1 LRAEGARDEHHF
13 DASDW
18 LARRYEICFN
28 SNDATP
34 GHSEGRALRRWLHI
48 TRHRALDA
56 ERGRRALPAGAA
68 EHHVVLPV
76 TIRSKLAVG
85 LLAITLVLLFPL
97 LLALRSLE
105 ALHDVTTVL
114 QKREFAASLLLNK
127 MRAGTDELRRLDLS
141 LVFVHQPQ
149 IRASMDSQLTVLSAT
164 ADSLSHLG
172 MSDASASIGGAVAR
186 VASFVPVEYEA
197 AAQGHGKIADSVS
210 TQHLIPAITAMERE
224 LTAAESILRDR
235 SSRLVAQATA
245 KTEQARNAAALGLA
259 VAATLAF
266 IISVLLWR
274 TIGSPIRDL
283 ELGMAAVADGN
294 FGYRLRVSAR
304 RRDEFGHL
312 AESFQSMSHQLTQ
325 LDRLKA
331 EFVSV
336 ASHELKTPINVILG
350 YLQLIDEGVY
360 GPVSPKMHEIV
371 RTLDSQTRS
380 LSRLVHQLLDVSRFE
395 AGGGKLDLRSTQLDV
410 FLSEIEETFR
420 VLASQRGIDF
430 RVERNG
436 TLPSEVLWDPDRIS
450 EVLGNL
456 VANAFKF
463 TERGGTVE
471 LHVDAQEQQV
481 HLDVRDTGAGIPPQ
495 QLPHIFEKF
504 YQADNQDAAT
514 QGGSGLGLAIA
525 RQIVVAHGGQISV
538 ESVLGVGT
546 TFHLTL
552 PLRAGG
558 RVHDRPRTP
567 NVGVPA

>member
-1 LRAEGARDEHHF
+1 M
-13 DASDW
+13 
-18 LARRYEICFN
+18 
-28 SNDATP
+28 
-34 GHSEGRALRRWLHI
+34 
-48 TRHRALDA
+48 
-56 ERGRRALPAGAA
+56 
-68 EHHVVLPV
+68 VLPV
-76 TIRSKLAVG
+76 SIRSKLGTG
-85 LLAITLVLLFPL
+85 LLAIALVLLVPL

-105 ALHDVTTVL
+105 QLHTVTTVL

-149 IRASMDSQLTVLSAT
+149 TRAAMDSQLTVLAAT
-164 ADSLSHLG
+164 ADSLSALG
-172 MSDASASIGGAVAR
+172 MQNASATIGAAVKQ

-197 AAQGHGKIADSVS
+197 AAGGRAKIADSVS
-210 TQHLIPAITAMERE
+210 TQHLIPAITATERE
-224 LTAAESILRDR
+224 LTTAEGVLRDR
-235 SSRLVAQATA
+235 SSRLVATATA

-274 TIGSPIRDL
+274 TISWPIRDL
-283 ELGMAAVADGN
+283 EQGMAAVADGN
-294 FGYRLRVSAR
+294 FGYRLQVTPR

-312 AESFQSMSHQLTQ
+312 SASFQSMSHQLAQ

-360 GPVSPKMHEIV
+360 GPVSPKLHEIV

-395 AGGGKLDLRSTQLDV
+395 AGGGKLDLRLTRLDV
-410 FLSEIEETFR
+410 FLAEIEESFR
-420 VLASQRGIDF
+420 VLALQRGVDF
-430 RVERNG
+430 RVERMG
-436 TLPSEVLWDPDRIS
+436 VLPTEVLWDPDRIS

-463 TERGGTVE
+463 TERGGAVE
-471 LHVDAQEQQV
+471 LLVDAAEGQV
-481 HLDVRDTGAGIPPQ
+481 HLDVRDTGAGIPPS

-504 YQADNQDAAT
+504 YQADNQEAAAH
-514 QGGSGLGLAIA
+514 GGSGLGLAIA
-525 RQIVVAHGGQISV
+525 RQIVVAHGGHISV
-538 ESVLGVGT
+538 ESTLGVGT
-546 TFHLTL
+546 TFRLTL
-552 PLRAGG
+552 PVRAGG
-558 RVHDRPRTP
+558 RVHERPRTP
-567 NVGVPA
+567 SLGVPA